1 MRMTEPVR
9 KSPVRA
15 GLLIPFIL
23 FLFAVGISFWAYPQL
38 PDHLETYSDVEW
50 VTQKGVVI
58 VIIPLFMLVIV
69 CMFQLAFLWGRKY
82 VDVRRLKSVLDAL
95 LIFILSS
102 QLVVHTFML
111 VQPLNSNG
119 FSPYMVINIV
129 AIMFAIYLLIIG
141 NYFPRIQRSRF
152 QKEFAEYSGKKPREV
167 VLTAIKMRALG
178 LTFLSNLYLLG
189 LGSANDNPQ
198 LQKRIGSF
206 ASRILILG
214 GVVAGL
220 CAFLP
225 GVYPIISM
233 IVIIVVIAITSHI
246 VVTHLKKKY
255 QHL

>member
-1 MRMTEPVR
+1 MTEPVR

-58 VIIPLFMLVIV
+58 AIFPLFMLFIFF
-69 CMFQLAFLWGRKY
+69 MFQLAFLWGRKY

-111 VQPLNSNG
+111 VQPINSSG
-119 FSPYMVINIV
+119 ILDSPNFVINIV

-152 QKEFAEYSGKKPREV
+152 QKEFAQYDKKKPREV
-167 VLTAIKMRALG
+167 FLTAIKMKALG
-178 LTFLSNLYLLG
+178 LTFLSELYLLG
-189 LGSANDNPQ
+189 LGSASDNPR
-198 LQKRIGSF
+198 LQKQIGSF

-214 GVVAGL
+214 GVIAGV

-246 VVTHLKKKY
+246 VVTRLKKKH
-255 QHL
+255 QNI